1 MFLTCNRQRFKCCDN
16 KCEKMAGKTTK
27 QEVWYDV
34 VFIGQPTMRYDS
46 DLLKPEKNLP
56 RPVMT
61 SAEAD
66 LN

>member
-1 MFLTCNRQRFKCCDN
+1 
-16 KCEKMAGKTTK
+16 MAGKTTK